1 MLHGPDKPEA
11 GNKPEIEDGPRAP
24 SRRAALLMLAGGL
37 ALAGAP
43 LEAEPEAEEASPVAD
58 IVIFDGWVLRRD
70 DVEGLL
76 SGAG

>member
-1 MLHGPDKPEA
+1 MLHAPD
-11 GNKPEIEDGPRAP
+11 KPEIEDGPRAP

-43 LEAEPEAEEASPVAD
+43 PGAEPEALEASPALD
-58 IVIFDGWVLRRD
+58 IVLFDGWVLRRD